1 MTNTANLGKVAFS
14 WKGAWSSATTYYE
27 QDVVSKNGS
36 TYVCVATTNSLNVDP
51 TSAGNSD
58 WEVFATGVDA
68 VATGNN
74 GIIYSDGTSLQT
86 LPAGSANQV
95 LKINSSGVP
104 EWSTTT
110 YRSGMRVKQL
120 WDNTRALYRK
130 NMVLMEDNLLKAWG
144 YGGHYQLGLG
154 SNTNNKS
161 YPTRVAFPKGFAGV
175 KEIPN
180 KQGISPHPAGLI
192 VEKDITVVDDG
203 GQDKFAIDGTT
214 APTQTLTKGT
224 TYKFDVSDSSVA
236 GHPLSFKDGTGA
248 AYTTGVTSSGTAGQA
263 GAYVQIAIPL
273 DAPDDLRYTCTTHG
287 DVMGNTISTV
297 EASGWYKKTWGVDY
311 AYCSWCVDKAGNL
324 WTWGANTFG
333 VLGRGDNSRND
344 IPTNISDISGNSIN
358 GKTVD
363 YVAFPSGTGY
373 SYSGMWIVCTDGSLH
388 YCGYNGHGQSGQG
401 NTNNTYNTVE
411 ISTLFYDQVQ
421 VVAGSVN
428 YPYVITL
435 DEQGVLRFVGYS
447 GYNTNGMN
455 ATNASIPTTIT
466 LGNNANGDPLKVAQI
481 MCVAPRGVWIKD
493 SLGDIYNW
501 GHDSTSGWL
510 GRGST
515 SPKTVGLVM
524 SHSTANIIEI
534 VHSGNDAGYS
544 DASYMLADDGTVYAS
559 GYNGHGA
566 LGNGNTTSSNS
577 YAAMNSLP
585 TTAGQRIKYMVASG
599 SNGYPFW
606 MGLTEDGKV
615 YACGY
620 NGNGALALGDA
631 TNRSTPTEV
640 PLSLTCTDIAPVG
653 YSSEQGMSFL
663 FEDGSMAQSGYGGDS
678 QLPDDDSETSYVA
691 QTVIF

>member
-14 WKGAWSSATTYYE
+14 WKGAWSSTPTYYK

-36 TYVCVATTNSLNVDP
+36 TYVCVATTSSINVDP
-51 TSAGNSD
+51 TSAGNTD

-86 LPAGSANQV
+86 LAAGSANQV

-110 YRSGMRVKQL
+110 YRSGQRVKQL
-120 WDNTRALYRK
+120 WDNTRQVYRK
-130 NMVLMEDNLLKAWG
+130 NMVLMEDDLLKTWG

-154 SNTNNKS
+154 ANTNDKS
-161 YPTRVAFPKGFAGV
+161 YPTRVAFPKGFTGV

-180 KQGISPHPAGLI
+180 KHGVSPHPVGLI
-192 VEKDITVVDDG
+192 VDKAITVVDDN
-203 GQDKFAIDGTT
+203 GQNKFAIDGTT

-236 GHPLSFKDGTGA
+236 THPLSFKDGTGA
-248 AYTTGVTSSGTAGQA
+248 AYTTGVTTSGTAGQA

-273 DAPDDLRYTCTTHG
+273 TAPDSLRYTCTTHG
-287 DVMGNTISTV
+287 DIMGNTITTV
-297 EASGWYKKTWGVDY
+297 EAAGWYKKTWGMDY
-311 AYCSWCVDKAGNL
+311 AYASWCVDKSGNL
-324 WTWGANTFG
+324 WTWGANTYG
-333 VLGRGDNSRND
+333 VLANGANGRND
-344 IPTNISDISGNSIN
+344 IPTNVSAITGNSIN

-363 YVAFPSGTGY
+363 YIAFPSGTGY

-388 YCGYNGHGQSGQG
+388 YVGYNGHGQSGQG

-411 ISTLFYDQVQ
+411 ITTLFYDQVQ

-428 YPYVITL
+428 YPYVLTL
-435 DEQGVLRFVGYS
+435 DEQGVLRFIGYS
-447 GYNTNGMN
+447 GYTTNGSN
-455 ATNASIPTTIT
+455 TTNASIPTNVV

-481 MCVAPRGVWIKD
+481 MCCAPRGVYIKD

-524 SHSTANIIEI
+524 SNSTANITHIA
-534 VHSGNDAGYS
+534 HTGNDAGYS
-544 DASYMLADDGTVYAS
+544 DVTYMLADDGTVYAS

-577 YAAMNSLP
+577 FAAMNGLP
-585 TTAGQRIKYMVASG
+585 TTAGQRVKYIVGSG
-599 SNGYPFW
+599 SNGYPFFTA
-606 MGLTEDGKV
+606 LTEDGKV
-615 YACGY
+615 FSCGY
-620 NGNGALALGDA
+620 NGNGGLGLGDA
-631 TNRSTPTEV
+631 TNRSTPEEV
-640 PLSLTCTDIAPVG
+640 PLPLTCTDICATG
-653 YSSEQGMSFL
+653 YTSQQGILYL
-663 FEDGSMAQSGYGGDS
+663 FEDGSLAQTGYGAS
-678 QLPDDDSETSYVA
+678 NQMPDDDAETAYVA
-691 QTVIF
+691 QTVLF